1 MPSNSNNNNNN
12 NEFNFIDETGK
23 TKEKHKNQRRMALL
37 NIHKTKLRK
46 QLQNNNLLV
55 NYFEWDH
62 DACQTNNSGQLEQKQ
77 QNNIKR
83 LQVPNMYQY
92 SLSNFT
98 NENLPLVTKKQHVL
112 EVNNTSIRQLNH
124 HSKNKRI
131 DSNSGNNNSTLQ
143 TGKREEE
150 TKMKRKILIS
160 EEFGLKLDLE
170 DFIQS
175 LKEYG
180 LH

>member
-23 TKEKHKNQRRMALL
+23 TKEKHKNQR
-37 NIHKTKLRK
+37 I
-46 QLQNNNLLV
+46 

-143 TGKREEE
+143 TEKRRRNKDE
-150 TKMKRKILIS
+150 KKK
-160 EEFGLKLDLE
+160 
-170 DFIQS
+170 
-175 LKEYG
+175 Y
-180 LH
+180 